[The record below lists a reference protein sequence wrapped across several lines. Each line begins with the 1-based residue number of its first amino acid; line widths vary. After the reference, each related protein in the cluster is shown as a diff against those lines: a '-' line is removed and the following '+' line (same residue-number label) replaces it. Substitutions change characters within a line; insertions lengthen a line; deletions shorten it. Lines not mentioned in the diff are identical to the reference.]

1 MATSSVSDPGLGT
14 QRVHRKGETWQ
25 LEAWPLSVLR
35 KGGRGVAQ
43 APHPLGHPGPPKQEA
58 ISGPPQRGKPET
70 TARANTLCEQ
80 PGTGGRS
87 RRGPRPE
94 TSGSRSPGRRL
105 GGNQARRTAGSIHI
119 AAPRAPTPRVG
130 QPRVHTHARSAG
142 ACAQI
147 TRPTDGGRG
156 GGGGG
161 DGAHRLRG
169 KHDHVTAAP
178 PPRPTPHARHRSRGK
193 QALGRPSW
201 APPRRLP
208 PCRGRGALQSQAR
221 PSPRLRFRFAQ
232 MRSSAADSRRRR

>member
-1 MATSSVSDPGLGT
+1 MSDPGLGT

-25 LEAWPLSVLR
+25 LEAWPRSVLR

-43 APHPLGHPGPPKQEA
+43 APHPLGHPGPPKQGA
-58 ISGPPQRGKPET
+58 ISGPPQCGKPET

-80 PGTGGRS
+80 PGTGKTGGRS

-94 TSGSRSPGRRL
+94 ASGSRSPGRRL
-105 GGNQARRTAGSIHI
+105 GGNQAWRTEAPSTSQRR
-119 AAPRAPTPRVG
+119 APRPPESGSRACTR
-130 QPRVHTHARSAG
+130 THAARERAR
-142 ACAQI
+142 QI
-147 TRPTDGGRG
+147 TRPTDGGR
-156 GGGGG
+156 GGGG

-178 PPRPTPHARHRSRGK
+178 PPPPHPRHRSRGK